1 MHYLDLIVDAIDEK
15 FGEGYAKKNPDLV
28 GQMVR
33 GELMIAAANVIQDGL
48 YFLGGDDDDMG
59 SAEPLN
65 QHN

>member
-1 MHYLDLIVDAIDEK
+1 MHYLEIIIEAIDEH

-33 GELMIAAANVIQDGL
+33 GELMITAANVIQDGL
-48 YFLGGDDDDMG
+48 YFLGGDDDISSD
-59 SAEPLN
+59 EPLN